1 MKCLKKGLTK
11 WLEKDTS
18 VTKEKCKLCC
28 KPFDN
33 GNIVIVTLESHA
45 KVDKHKV
52 KLSSTGAVNIQVLYT

>member
-33 GNIVIVTLESHA
+33 GNIGIVALESHA

-52 KLSSTGAVNIQVLYT
+52 K